1 MTYSV
6 GGDALRKRRRLN
18 CDLPTTTAVCL
29 SDVNYLESFDGEI
42 TKKELFIFHN
52 LPWPPVPSKLLSLSQ
67 GRFIMERRV
76 KDLDF
81 SLSEDTPQ
89 DGDCM
94 VHWYTPYWIK

>member
-1 MTYSV
+1 M
-6 GGDALRKRRRLN
+6 
-18 CDLPTTTAVCL
+18 
-29 SDVNYLESFDGEI
+29 SDVNYLESFDREI
-42 TKKELFIFHN
+42 SKKEFSF
-52 LPWPPVPSKLLSLSQ
+52 SKTYPGHMFLVLLSQ